1 MKTCRRFARI
11 RRDFEREIGFLSA
24 HSERHA
30 GRPAAKTSAKR
41 ALSAKQQM
49 AKALSRHVGHCPEC
63 G

>member
-1 MKTCRRFARI
+1 MKTCRRFTTI
-11 RRDFEREIGFLSA
+11 RQEFEREIGFMDA

-30 GRPAAKTSAKR
+30 GRPAAKASAKH

-49 AKALSRHVGHCPEC
+49 AKALSGHVGRCPEC